1 MPFEL
6 SDTIRGLFKVRFL
19 HSQQVEN
26 GLIKY
31 VSGNNTCQYFSHFMV
46 FTTSKASYE
55 LHLPQHTYTNEHW
68 QKNNEIYIRSKTIK
82 AANFIQV
89 IIFYIIPSSKAIM
102 FWPQNVHTI
111 SAYLN
116 VTRFEELSAFVASLA
131 FVQSIILPFNSVD
144 DQLRNFPSENKCD
157 K

>member
-1 MPFEL
+1 MLEQILLLEKCYHYQESDLHLHISEKMPFEL

-68 QKNNEIYIRSKTIK
+68 QKNNEIYIRSNYKSRKFHTSN
-82 AANFIQV
+82 NFL
-89 IIFYIIPSSKAIM
+89 
-102 FWPQNVHTI
+102 H
-111 SAYLN
+111 
-116 VTRFEELSAFVASLA
+116 
-131 FVQSIILPFNSVD
+131 NSVIKSNQVLAAKCTYD
-144 DQLRNFPSENKCD
+144 FDVPECDQI
-157 K
+157 

>member
-6 SDTIRGLFKVRFL
+6 SDTIRGFFKVRFL

-55 LHLPQHTYTNEHW
+55 LHLPQHTYTNIGR
-68 QKNNEIYIRSKTIK
+68 KITKSTLGATIK

-89 IIFYIIPSSKAIM
+89 IIFYIIPSSKAIR

-111 SAYLN
+111 STYLN

>member
-55 LHLPQHTYTNEHW
+55 LHLPQHTYTNIGR
-68 QKNNEIYIRSKTIK
+68 KITKSTLGATIK
-82 AANFIQV
+82 AAANFIQV
-89 IIFYIIPSSKAIM
+89 IIFYIIPSSKAIR

-111 SAYLN
+111 STYLN

>member
-55 LHLPQHTYTNEHW
+55 LHLPQHTYTNIGR
-68 QKNNEIYIRSKTIK
+68 KITKSTLGATIK

-89 IIFYIIPSSKAIM
+89 IIFYIIPSSKAIR

-111 SAYLN
+111 STYLN